1 MLSLR
6 FSSFLFS
13 GRCPLTSLAY
23 FDYGTSFLTD
33 SLHTIYGGAF
43 KKLMNLLFDGQHRQE
58 PWSLFKK
65 ISSIDEQ
72 LRHIKVPSTTQRRFR
87 PIKLMSKYKA
97 SEYRSLLHFG
107 VTTLTRFMT
116 NNGSRIL
123 LLSLVTA
130 VNLASADFVTEE
142 TIELV
147 DQLLSYFV
155 EQFQLV
161 FGLRHMSSN
170 IHSLL
175 HVSDSLKQIGPL
187 WMCSTFAFEG
197 ELKRFIK
204 SFSIPLLLGI
214 GKDLVTTVHGT
225 TDFAKQ
231 LIRQHVL
238 FRDAIIRNNDP
249 TYPLPLFT
257 FNEHLLNRKR
267 SKPKY
272 VHIHDGCGLP
282 SSVPAALYD
291 TSENGTASR
300 VQAYLRGHITFYHS
314 VLISNVVLKTTA
326 VTYGRSMADNC
337 ISFHFGDSQQRYGLI
352 NAIIKSEQDTVRLFI
367 EELIEKKPGSSK
379 IKFKADDERYSLPN
393 VLLLQRSNIH
403 HVKHPRCFIKK
414 HGIIL
419 KPGNLVTVLEYP
431 NLKDNS

>member
-1 MLSLR
+1 MRNLLF
-6 FSSFLFS
+6 FSFGLA
-13 GRCPLTSLAY
+13 GRCPLTALTY

-43 KKLMNLLFDGQHRQE
+43 KKLMNLLFDSQYRHE

-65 ISSIDEQ
+65 IASIDEQ
-72 LRHIKVPSTTQRRFR
+72 LCHVKVPSTTQRRFR
-87 PIKLMSKYKA
+87 PIKLMAKYKA
-97 SEYRSLLHFG
+97 SEYRSLFHFG
-107 VTTLTRFMT
+107 VTTITRFMT
-116 NNGSRIL
+116 SSGQRIL
-123 LLSLVTA
+123 LLSLVA
-130 VNLASADFVTEE
+130 AINLASADFVTEE

-147 DQLLSYFV
+147 DQLLNYFV
-155 EQFQLV
+155 EQFQDV

-187 WMCSTFAFEG
+187 WMCSTFTFEG
-197 ELKRFIK
+197 DLK
-204 SFSIPLLLGI
+204 SFTISFAISLFLGI

-249 TYPLPLFT
+249 MYPLALST
-257 FNEHLLNRKR
+257 FNEHLLNRKQ

-272 VHIHDGCGLP
+272 KNIHDGCGLP
-282 SSVPAALYD
+282 SSVSAALYD
-291 TSENGTASR
+291 TSENGIASR
-300 VQAYLRGHITFYHS
+300 VQTYFRGHITFYHS
-314 VLISNVVLKTTA
+314 VLISNIVLKTTA
-326 VTYGRSMADNC
+326 VTYGRLVADNC
-337 ISFHFGDSQQRYGLI
+337 ISFHFSDQQQRYGLI

-367 EELIEKKPGSSK
+367 EELIEKKTGSSK
-379 IKFKADDERYSLPN
+379 IKFKADDEQYSLPN
-393 VLLLQRSNIH
+393 VLLLQRSNIY
-403 HVKHPRCFIKK
+403 HVKHPICFIRK
-414 HGIIL
+414 HGLIL